1 MIDNSTKLDLT
12 NDAPLAG
19 MQCYRLPFLSKNYKQ
34 LNIKKME
41 TLNEVFTEKQVDEV
55 SDKILK
61 STIEKVKS
69 ELSDKFYNEMSSFI
83 YEHYSNASDTI
94 HENLIKEIT
103 EEFVTEPNNYKFLK
117 LRQKLFNENKEVL
130 TKLLTDEAI
139 EKTLE
144 NVIWQHTNK
153 EYHFNWKWT
162 EALVRIIGENWHKF
176 KDDERVNNGLL
187 RQIDQLKSQISHLQE
202 KLNDVQNVVSEQ
214 D

>member
-1 MIDNSTKLDLT
+1 MK
-12 NDAPLAG
+12 
-19 MQCYRLPFLSKNYKQ
+19 
-34 LNIKKME
+34 

-61 STIEKVKS
+61 STIEKIKS

-83 YEHYSNASDTI
+83 YEHYNNASDTI
-94 HENLIKEIT
+94 HENIVKEIT
-103 EEFVTEPNNYKFLK
+103 EEFVAEPKNYKFLK
-117 LRQKLFNENKEVL
+117 LRRKLFNENKDL
-130 TKLLTDEAI
+130 LIGILTDEAI
-139 EKTLE
+139 EKTVE
-144 NVIWQHTNK
+144 NVIWQHTDK
-153 EYHFNWKWT
+153 GYHFNWKWT
-162 EALVRIIGENWHKF
+162 DAIVRIIGENWHKF

>member
-1 MIDNSTKLDLT
+1 MV
-12 NDAPLAG
+12 
-19 MQCYRLPFLSKNYKQ
+19 
-34 LNIKKME
+34 

-61 STIEKVKS
+61 STIEKIKS

-94 HENLIKEIT
+94 HENIIKEIT
-103 EEFVTEPNNYKFLK
+103 EEFVTEPKNYKFLK
-117 LRQKLFNENKEVL
+117 LRQKLFNENKDL
-130 TKLLTDEAI
+130 LIGILTDEAI
-139 EKTLE
+139 EKTVE
-144 NVIWQHTNK
+144 NVIWQHTDK
-153 EYHFNWKWT
+153 GYLFNGKWT
-162 EALVRIIGENWHKF
+162 DAIVRIIGENWHKF

-202 KLNDVQNVVSEQ
+202 KLNDVQSVVSEQ

>member
-1 MIDNSTKLDLT
+1 
-12 NDAPLAG
+12 
-19 MQCYRLPFLSKNYKQ
+19 
-34 LNIKKME
+34 ME

-61 STIEKVKS
+61 STIEKIKS

-83 YEHYSNASDTI
+83 YEHYNNALDTI

-103 EEFVTEPNNYKFLK
+103 EEFVTEPKNYKFLK

-139 EKTLE
+139 ERTVE
-144 NVIWQHTNK
+144 TVIFQYTDKGYFFHW
-153 EYHFNWKWT
+153 EWT
-162 EALVRIIGENWHKF
+162 DAIVRIIIENWHKF

-187 RQIDQLKSQISHLQE
+187 RQINQLKSQISHLQE
-202 KLNDVQNVVSEQ
+202 KLNDIQNVVSEQ

>member
-1 MIDNSTKLDLT
+1 
-12 NDAPLAG
+12 
-19 MQCYRLPFLSKNYKQ
+19 
-34 LNIKKME
+34 ME
-41 TLNEVFTEKQVDEV
+41 TLNEVFTEKQVNEV

-61 STIEKVKS
+61 STIEKIKS

-83 YEHYSNASDTI
+83 YEQYSNASDTI

-103 EEFVTEPNNYKFLK
+103 EEFVAEPKNYKFLK

-144 NVIWQHTNK
+144 NVIWQHTDKN
-153 EYHFNWKWT
+153 YHFNWKWT
-162 EALVRIIGENWHKF
+162 DAIVRIIGENWHKF
-176 KDDERVNNGLL
+176 NDDERVNNGLL
-187 RQIDQLKSQISHLQE
+187 RQIDQLKSQISYLQE
-202 KLNDVQNVVSEQ
+202 KLNDTQNVVSVQ

>member
-1 MIDNSTKLDLT
+1 
-12 NDAPLAG
+12 
-19 MQCYRLPFLSKNYKQ
+19 
-34 LNIKKME
+34 ME

-69 ELSDKFYNEMSSFI
+69 ELSDSFYNEMSSFI
-83 YEHYSNASDTI
+83 YEHYMNASDNI
-94 HENLIKEIT
+94 HENLIEEIT
-103 EEFVTEPNNYKFLK
+103 EELVTDPKNYKFFK
-117 LRQKLFNENKEVL
+117 LRRKLFNENKEVL

-139 EKTLE
+139 EKTVE
-144 NVIWQHTNK
+144 NVIWEHTDK
-153 EYHFNWKWT
+153 GYHFNWKW
-162 EALVRIIGENWHKF
+162 ADAIVRIIGENWHKF

>member
-1 MIDNSTKLDLT
+1 
-12 NDAPLAG
+12 
-19 MQCYRLPFLSKNYKQ
+19 
-34 LNIKKME
+34 ME

-69 ELSDKFYNEMSSFI
+69 ELSDKFYNEMSNFI

-144 NVIWQHTNK
+144 NIIWQHTNK

-176 KDDERVNNGLL
+176 KDDER
-187 RQIDQLKSQISHLQE
+187 
-202 KLNDVQNVVSEQ
+202 
-214 D
+214 

>member
-1 MIDNSTKLDLT
+1 
-12 NDAPLAG
+12 
-19 MQCYRLPFLSKNYKQ
+19 
-34 LNIKKME
+34 ME
-41 TLNEVFTEKQVDEV
+41 TLNEVFTEKQVDEE

-61 STIEKVKS
+61 STIEKIKS

-94 HENLIKEIT
+94 HENIVKEIT
-103 EEFVTEPNNYKFLK
+103 EEFVTEPKNYKFFK
-117 LRQKLFNENKEVL
+117 LRQKLFNENKDL
-130 TKLLTDEAI
+130 LIGILTDEAI
-139 EKTLE
+139 EKTVE
-144 NVIWQHTNK
+144 TVIWQYTDK
-153 EYHFNWKWT
+153 DYHFNWKWT
-162 EALVRIIGENWHKF
+162 DAIVRIIGENWNKF